1 MATTK
6 AKPYFL
12 TNEGL
17 ERLTEELHK
26 LKTEGREKLA
36 ERLRLAFQ
44 DGQDDDFVDNA
55 ELEAARNEQS
65 FVEGRIQDLEQ
76 ILSNYQ
82 LIDDMDVPQD
92 QVHIGARVKI
102 MEIGFDDEV
111 EEYLLVGP
119 AEADVINGRISD
131 ESPLGAALLGSKIG
145 DTVKVKAPRGETV
158 FQVKEISY

>member
-1 MATTK
+1 MTTK

-12 TNEGL
+12 TREGL
-17 ERLTEELHK
+17 ERLTEELNK
-26 LKTEGREKLA
+26 LKTDGREKLA

-82 LIDDMDVPQD
+82 IIDEMDVPHD
-92 QVHIGARVKI
+92 QVHIGARVTVV
-102 MEIGFDDEV
+102 EDGFEDE
-111 EEYLLVGP
+111 EEYLLVGQ

-131 ESPLGAALLGSKIG
+131 ESPLGVALLGSKIG
-145 DTVKVKAPRGETV
+145 DRVMVKAPRGETI
-158 FQVKEISY
+158 FRVKEISY